1 MFKKATIHDD
11 GETATVLHKNGKAMM
26 KFHKKDH
33 DNSYA
38 GKAHMWLQQNYH
50 DCMSEGKDSHEYD
63 YEGEMSLNQLKQME
77 HHIGELKSMLKPDT
91 NLPEW
96 VQLKITLACDY
107 IQTAADYLSGEMKE
121 EAEQIAE
128 MGGDQHYSD
137 TKGATS
143 RGAKGTPVTAD
154 KMKKDANKILTG
166 AMKKLDEARGR
177 PPKEGSEAWK
187 KAQQQAN
194 DEMVSLGA
202 QIRKSKTINKP
213 VRFMDGKEHHVSSNH
228 ADRFEDHM
236 AARRTTQE
244 KAAFQKEAHKSHADF
259 VKAVSAPVPKASK
272 DTGEV
277 IKYR

>member
-1 MFKKATIHDD
+1 
-11 GETATVLHKNGKAMM
+11 
-26 KFHKKDH
+26 
-33 DNSYA
+33 
-38 GKAHMWLQQNYH
+38 
-50 DCMSEGKDSHEYD
+50 
-63 YEGEMSLNQLKQME
+63 
-77 HHIGELKSMLKPDT
+77 
-91 NLPEW
+91 
-96 VQLKITLACDY
+96 
-107 IQTAADYLSGEMKE
+107 MKE

-128 MGGDQHYSD
+128 MGDTIKKVVKSFKRGMKGWEKGMHDVDTVKAATKSLSPDQKEKALAAKAG
-137 TKGATS
+137 KGSPAELQQKLIK
-143 RGAKGTPVTAD
+143 REKPVEENL
-154 KMKKDANKILTG
+154 DANKILTG